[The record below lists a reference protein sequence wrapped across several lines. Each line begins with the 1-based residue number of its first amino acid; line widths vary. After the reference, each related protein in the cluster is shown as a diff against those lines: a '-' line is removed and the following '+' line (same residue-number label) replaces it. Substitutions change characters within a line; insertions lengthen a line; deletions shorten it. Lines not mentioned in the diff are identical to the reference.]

1 MPTIT
6 SRLDDWL
13 DDEIRRFWSERGEGP
28 STGMRRVAREWWT
41 LQNLPALEFRDGASG
56 RRARI
61 RGGPDVWEV
70 ALLAREHGRDPAA
83 LREHLGG
90 EVDPDALEQALRY
103 MERFPD
109 EIDDRLARHDRLERM
124 LDGSGTGV

>member
-13 DDEIRRFWSERGEGP
+13 DEEIRRFWADRGEGP
-28 STGMRRVAREWWT
+28 SSGMRRVAREWWT
-41 LQNLPALEFRDGASG
+41 LEHLPALEFRDGPTG

-70 ALLAREHGRDPAA
+70 ALLAREYGREVGA
-83 LREHLGG
+83 LREHFDDAV
-90 EVDPDALEQALRY
+90 EAEALEQAFRY
-103 MERFPD
+103 IDRFPD
-109 EIDDRLARHDRLERM
+109 EVEERLREHDRIERM
-124 LDGSGTGV
+124 LGAPDGAG

>member
-13 DDEIRRFWSERGEGP
+13 DEEIRRFWEERGEGP

-41 LQNLPALEFRDGASG
+41 FEHLPALGFRDGPTG

-70 ALLAREHGRDPAA
+70 ALLVREYGRDPEA

-90 EVDPDALEQALRY
+90 TVEPEALEQAFRY
-103 MERFPD
+103 IDRFPD
-109 EIDDRLARHDRLERM
+109 EVEERLREHDRIERM
-124 LDGSGTGV
+124 LGAPDGAG